1 MEKKLEITGNILD
14 GNKQNLEAENL
25 PKGRIG
31 RLSTPKRESQQ
42 MQTQKTILEWVSPKN
57 NAIK

>member
-1 MEKKLEITGNILD
+1 LEKKLEITGNILD